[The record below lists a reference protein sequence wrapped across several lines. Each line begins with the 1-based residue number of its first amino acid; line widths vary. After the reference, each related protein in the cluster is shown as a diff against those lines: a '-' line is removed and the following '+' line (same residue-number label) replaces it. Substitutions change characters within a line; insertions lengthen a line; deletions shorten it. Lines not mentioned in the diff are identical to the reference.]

1 MSRLKDKFPS
11 ERVRID
17 GNRKRGGISARE
29 QKTWEWID
37 AIPNGKRFDMVWDLI
52 TAAVNGEL
60 GVARQDMSMMADE
73 DDQRAEAAL
82 EALLN
87 NMAMD
92 ED

>member
-1 MSRLKDKFPS
+1 MSRQKDLFPS

-17 GNRKRGGISARE
+17 GNRKRGGISSRE

-37 AIPNGKRFDMVWDLI
+37 AIPDGKRFDMVWDLI

-60 GVARQDMSMMADE
+60 GVVRQTAPDITDE
-73 DDQRAEAAL
+73 EDVKAEAAL

-87 NMAMD
+87 NMAID
-92 ED
+92 EE

>member
-1 MSRLKDKFPS
+1 MSRLKDEFPS

-17 GNRKRGGISARE
+17 GNRKRKGISLRE
-29 QKTWEWID
+29 QKAWEWID

-60 GVARQDMSMMADE
+60 GVARQDMSTMADE
-73 DDQRAEAAL
+73 DDQKAEAAL

-87 NMAMD
+87 NMSRDD
-92 ED
+92 E